1 MSKSKTKKLLALLAV
16 GAVMTTAAAGVAM
29 SRNFHSAAAFADT
42 EIEGEV
48 TGVPGSQ
55 LNPVSAIEG
64 VNEISKMVVKDNKML
79 NYKELVYYMTF
90 KPAKTGVYAFTHSNP
105 DVGVSE
111 IYSTEETTYGEWD
124 DTFSVYSV
132 ELTKDVTYTVVINNF
147 DWTVDLTNY
156 EDGAEYTLP
165 IAATITVAYKGA
177 AAGST
182 METALPYTVGDTM
195 YVQGNRDVWYK
206 FTAETGTDYY
216 LISFSG
222 DAVAYNDFD
231 GYLDEAATVT
241 SNYKVFTGIF
251 DVYIRVTPAADGY
264 TQAQVLEVSKQ
275 SAGSCIATAQAIPEN
290 GVVGDGKWY
299 TYTVGDSDVTLSLTP
314 IDNAPVI
321 VTEYKDDEGNVVF
334 TDTYTLVGSVS
345 VYNGC
350 TLVDTLF
357 DGTSITL
364 EANTTYKFFAPADV
378 YQTWNDEGEV
388 VKEYNIQSKLV
399 IG

>member
-1 MSKSKTKKLLALLAV
+1 MTKFKTKKLLALLAV
-16 GAVMTTAAAGVAM
+16 GAVMTTAAAGIAI
-29 SRNFHSAAAFADT
+29 SRNFSSAAAFAET
-42 EIEGEV
+42 ETEEV
-48 TGVPGSQ
+48 TGVPGSFT
-55 LNPVSAIEG
+55 NPVAVKDG
-64 VNEISKMVVKDNKML
+64 ANEIKKMVVKDNKML
-79 NYKELVYYMTF
+79 NNKELVYYMTF
-90 KPAKTGVYAFTHSNP
+90 KPAKTGVYSFTHSNP

-124 DTFSVYSV
+124 ETFSVYSV
-132 ELTKDVTYTVVINNF
+132 ELTEDVTYTVVINYF
-147 DWTVDLTNY
+147 DWTINLTNY

-165 IAATITVAYKGA
+165 TAATITVAYKGA

-206 FTAETGTDYY
+206 FTAETGTNYY
-216 LISFSG
+216 LISFGG
-222 DAVAYNDFD
+222 DAVAYNDYD

-241 SNYKVFTGIF
+241 SNYKVFTGMF
-251 DVYIRVTPAADGY
+251 DVYIRVTPSADGY

-299 TYTVGDSDVTLSLTP
+299 SYKVGDSDVTVSLTP

-321 VTEYKDDEGNVVF
+321 VTEYKDEEGNVVF
-334 TDTYTLVGSVS
+334 TDTYTIVGTVS

-357 DGTSITL
+357 DGASLTL

-378 YQTWNDEGEV
+378 YQQWNEEGEV
-388 VKEYNIQSKLV
+388 VKEYNVQSKLV